1 MYRILT
7 GMQPRKR
14 GDKWVYPKSANV
26 LRAARLQPLRYYIQ
40 KRRANVAETIAS
52 RPILKECR
60 GATRLRGSPVR
71 DTWWEQDLTPPPE
84 PERGDDG
91 TPGLGEILGSSRE
104 GRSFPPGHP
113 HYQPP
118 PATTTLEEQQ
128 ASWRAE
134 WEEREARGLDA
145 QAELDRLWAQAYLPS
160 DLI

>member
-1 MYRILT
+1 MLFKNPNLANHYYVSSHILL
-7 GMQPRKR
+7 K
-14 GDKWVYPKSANV
+14 
-26 LRAARLQPLRYYIQ
+26 LQ
-40 KRRANVAETIAS
+40 KRRANVAETIS
-52 RPILKECR
+52 LRSILKECR

-91 TPGLGEILGSSRE
+91 TPGLGAYLGSSTE
-104 GRSFPPGHP
+104 GWSFSPCHP

-118 PATTTLEEQQ
+118 SAATSFEKQQ

-134 WEEREARGLDA
+134 WEEREAWGLDA
-145 QAELDRLWAQAYLPS
+145 QAELDRLWAQAHLPS

>member
-1 MYRILT
+1 MRRT
-7 GMQPRKR
+7 NSGVTCP
-14 GDKWVYPKSANV
+14 V
-26 LRAARLQPLRYYIQ
+26 LEESKGTARLQGTS
-40 KRRANVAETIAS
+40 V
-52 RPILKECR
+52 C
-60 GATRLRGSPVR
+60 
-71 DTWWEQDLTPPPE
+71 DTCWEQDLTLAPE
-84 PERGDDG
+84 SERGDDR
-91 TPGLGEILGSSRE
+91 TPGLGAFMRAPGE

-134 WEEREARGLDA
+134 REEWEARDLDA